1 MFINFYN
8 NLLLFLLICNCIST
22 NISISISTN
31 SNNINQYY
39 SNYFNSKY
47 FNSKYFNSNYF
58 SYNFNFNS
66 NSNYFISNPNQNTVS
81 YYQSTNYKSSSSWNH
96 LLTVIPNSYIP
107 STHHTYKLSVSASYM
122 APTYGPTMVTNTP
135 YIAPTWQ
142 PHAQPTSI
150 MLTPAPTSPPTPQL
164 ATLAPTCQPHA
175 QPTHAILTLAP
186 TLPPTP
192 HFETP
197 SPTSISTQ
205 IIMSFTTDLSIS
217 NVQTNY
223 LDSLAQQS
231 IIIATANSMNISI
244 DLVTFVSSSVSK
256 DQKYKDIR
264 ILSFN
269 LVATTKTSIPLQGKY
284 STFISNPNSLF
295 TALSVTMLAAVS
307 SGSFTNYL
315 VAASMA
321 LNSTST
327 VVASVASIT
336 ISAPII
342 ISIGSPTYS
351 PTTYAHITPKYNPTK
366 NYYYIVLYIF
376 VSFLIFWL
384 LVYFIIIFRRVHKRN
399 RKLRGSRSVPEIE
412 PISTEHVEFVIY
424 DNN

>member
-31 SNNINQYY
+31 SNINQYY
-39 SNYFNSKY
+39 SNY

-81 YYQSTNYKSSSSWNH
+81 YYQSSNYYKSSSSWNH

-122 APTYGPTMVTNTP
+122 APTYGHTMVTNTP

-150 MLTPAPTSPPTPQL
+150 FLTPAPTPPPTSQL
-164 ATLAPTCQPHA
+164 ATLAPTWAPHA
-175 QPTHAILTLAP
+175 QPTSIILSPAP
-186 TLPPTP
+186 TSPPTP

-197 SPTSISTQ
+197 SPTLSANQ

>member
-1 MFINFYN
+1 
-8 NLLLFLLICNCIST
+8 
-22 NISISISTN
+22 
-31 SNNINQYY
+31 
-39 SNYFNSKY
+39 
-47 FNSKYFNSNYF
+47 
-58 SYNFNFNS
+58 
-66 NSNYFISNPNQNTVS
+66 
-81 YYQSTNYKSSSSWNH
+81 
-96 LLTVIPNSYIP
+96 
-107 STHHTYKLSVSASYM
+107 M

-142 PHAQPTSI
+142 PHAQPTH
-150 MLTPAPTSPPTPQL
+150 T
-164 ATLAPTCQPHA
+164 
-175 QPTHAILTLAP
+175 ILTLAP

-192 HFETP
+192 QLATP
-197 SPTSISTQ
+197 APTLSANQ